1 MWDLSS
7 PTRTWTHT
15 PCSGSYGPSTAR
27 VLDWVHFWLTQ
38 LLAPHAIT
46 AEGLILFIYSV
57 FELRKSSIT
66 VSNLFVHLA
75 LNSSRVP
82 EFQPW
87 RNALVFVTVSAE
99 SLSPFPWALWS
110 HLLPLACL
118 QQYWPLSSSDKPR
131 TCSPQVLCSC
141 LEYSPLRFL
150 CGCFLLSSC
159 LFEYHPFRK
168 TYPNT
173 LHKRSSSSSLW
184 LSLGPLSCFIL
195 FFSKTHIITIC
206 PFIYCLW

>member
-15 PCSGSYGPSTAR
+15 PCSGSYGPSTTR

-159 LFEYHPFRK
+159 LCSNITLLGRLTLTPYTKDLPHPHCGSPWCH
-168 TYPNT
+168 YPA
-173 LHKRSSSSSLW
+173 SF
-184 LSLGPLSCFIL
+184 CFFL
-195 FFSKTHIITIC
+195 RHI
-206 PFIYCLW
+206 